1 MFLSQGFAS
10 GAVLVCSIPSML
22 CWPFGGTSASKILIF
37 LAEGHWERD
46 CGVLYNFTC
55 LQPPQN
61 TDVVE
66 GRFLALGRFSDV
78 GYGWLQIYVVL

>member
-1 MFLSQGFAS
+1 MQYPLHALLALWGNFSLKNSY
-10 GAVLVCSIPSML
+10 
-22 CWPFGGTSASKILIF
+22 F

-66 GRFLALGRFSDV
+66 GRFLAPGRFSDV